1 MLRVVSLVALVAAL
15 AAAPAAPA
23 AAPTPAVPPFV
34 QGLLV
39 RRADGLAYVPTRLPF
54 HYAYRSYGWDTGRR
68 VVTLRF
74 GDVRFPPQAR
84 RTLVFTAEPFR
95 RPLARCGDGRVSTLQ
110 MGGNKV
116 YWDGTVAWRCVRAA
130 GGRSVR
136 LAAVHPTYPKFALG
150 ALVASARRV
159 G

>member
-1 MLRVVSLVALVAAL
+1 MVRVVSLLALLAAL
-15 AAAPAAPA
+15 AAASAAPA
-23 AAPTPAVPPFV
+23 TPTPAVPPFV

-39 RRADGLAYVPTRLPF
+39 RRADGLAYAPTRLPF
-54 HYAYRSYGWDTGRR
+54 RYAYRSYGWDESRR
-68 VVTLRF
+68 VVTIRF
-74 GDVRFPPQAR
+74 GDVRFPAQAR

>member
-116 YWDGTVAWRCVRAA
+116 
-130 GGRSVR
+130 
-136 LAAVHPTYPKFALG
+136 
-150 ALVASARRV
+150 
-159 G
+159 